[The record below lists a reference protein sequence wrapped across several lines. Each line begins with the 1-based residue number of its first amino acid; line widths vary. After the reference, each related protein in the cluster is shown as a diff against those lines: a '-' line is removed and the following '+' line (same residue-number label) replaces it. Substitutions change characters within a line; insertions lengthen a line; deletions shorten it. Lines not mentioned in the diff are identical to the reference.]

1 MATIAPATGS
11 IFVEMKKNRESF
23 QPRTGA
29 IDRAYAAGSPRSR
42 TSAVDTTTTMTECSK
57 YGTPLDQAREK
68 FSKVGLK
75 MNVGGSVAASASVL
89 NPVTN
94 IHSTGKK
101 NRSTTT

>member
-29 IDRAYAAGSPRSR
+29 IDNAYAAGRPSSS
-42 TSAVDTTTTMTECSK
+42 TSAVDTTTMMTECSK
-57 YGTPLDQAREK
+57 YGTPLDHALEK

-75 MNVGGSVAASASVL
+75 TNVGGSVAASASVL
-89 NPVTN
+89 KPVMN

-101 NRSTTT
+101 NKRT